1 MVGLVGWVGWMGWSL
16 GLVRLVGMV
25 GLVGLAGLIGLVGQ
39 PQRSN
44 AKLSGRGYPGP
55 IFQHPKSRATKYPVS
70 PASRA
75 REASV
80 MAAEAAVT
88 AERI

>member
-1 MVGLVGWVGWMGWSL
+1 MSWSF